1 MSIVLTL
8 DASVVVAACRPQ
20 EVGHRA
26 AAKLLAAVRAV
37 GSPLVEPAVL
47 PVEVAAALS
56 RTGTEAGLA
65 RDYALA
71 LLGLPRFTLV
81 AVDERLARQATD
93 LAARHRLRGADALY
107 VAVALLYGSS
117 LVSLDREQLQR
128 APPGLTVWRPEEA
141 CASLAG

>member
-1 MSIVLTL
+1 MSGVLTL

-37 GSPLVEPAVL
+37 GAPLVEPALL

-56 RTGTEAGLA
+56 RTGTEDGLA
-65 RDYALA
+65 RDYAIA
-71 LLGLPRFTLV
+71 LMGLPRFTLV
-81 AVDERLARQATD
+81 AVDERLARQAAD

-107 VAVALLYGSS
+107 AAVALLYGAS
-117 LVSLDREQLQR
+117 LVTLDREQLQR
-128 APPGLTVWRPEEA
+128 APPGLAVWRPEEA
-141 CASLAG
+141 CARLVG